1 MADFSGKWTVTEWDD
16 DSFVKFF
23 AAMGAPDP
31 NMALGLFKTVET
43 YEIIDK
49 GDTVILRI
57 PDPASEGGERDIP
70 FKVGEES
77 EALGPV
83 GVPVKKFT
91 IKEGNKLIFHE
102 TAPNGQKNITV
113 RELQGDKMI
122 LTKTH
127 EGTGVTGRCVF
138 KKVGSKL

>member
-1 MADFSGKWTVTEWDD
+1 MAFE
-16 DSFVKFF
+16 
-23 AAMGAPDP
+23 
-31 NMALGLFKTVET
+31 LFKTAKDS
-43 YEIIDK
+43 EIIDK
-49 GDTVILRI
+49 GDTVIFRI
-57 PDPASEGGERDIP
+57 PDPASEGGERDIL
-70 FKVGEES
+70 FKVGAES
-77 EALGPV
+77 DALGPI

-127 EGTGVTGRCVF
+127 EGTGVTGRCVL
-138 KKVGSKL
+138 KRERSKL